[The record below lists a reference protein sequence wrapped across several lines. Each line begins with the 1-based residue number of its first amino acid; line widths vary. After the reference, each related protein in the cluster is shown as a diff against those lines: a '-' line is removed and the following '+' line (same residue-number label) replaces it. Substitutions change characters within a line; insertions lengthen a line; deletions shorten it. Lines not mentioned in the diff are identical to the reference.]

1 MCFLAELDP
10 ESKPDAI
17 AFVEVHLRGTDL
29 NATRRRVKQLGWRMM
44 ATPAVTK
51 AELRVA
57 AGEQPRE
64 QGGPEQ
70 VEHDELEEANAA
82 KFHNSGGE
90 ANPHQP
96 FQGGDRTPS
105 AEGGLWL
112 PQCAVKDEGMN
123 LTSDNMLFRLWMAT
137 GSRP

>member
-1 MCFLAELDP
+1 MLYFNATLFGRKAMGFLAELDP
-10 ESKPDAI
+10 ESNPDVI

-51 AELRVA
+51 AELRIA

-64 QGGPEQ
+64 QGGPER
-70 VEHDELEEANAA
+70 VEHDEHEEANIA

-90 ANPHQP
+90 AILVNPCRVATGYHQP
-96 FQGGDRTPS
+96 KEAFGYRS
-105 AEGGLWL
+105 VLL
-112 PQCAVKDEGMN
+112 GMK
-123 LTSDNMLFRLWMAT
+123 
-137 GSRP
+137 G